1 MIQCKTLNKEFA
13 SKEDMFRELKLN
25 EEKILSLKKA
35 RVLKSA
41 EKGQISL
48 VNAYLKP
55 EFADKSGIQLDDG
68 FVYPVINTTK
78 YMDSHDDVHFDGLWK
93 KTLKEQQGKIF
104 YLSNHSMKIDDV
116 VAWPEDVE
124 AFTTMIDWS
133 LVGKDYPG
141 QTEALIYK
149 IPEDK
154 IVKPTALDAIKQRRK
169 VQGSVSMIY
178 VKIKL
183 AINSDDKEYAENK
196 AFWDSHIDEI
206 ANKEDV
212 EKQGYFFGV
221 SEARIYKEGSLVLFG
236 SNDATEIMYPK
247 DEPLESTHEI
257 EPSDD
262 TLEAIDYEYL
272 SKNLFKK
279 KLT

>member
-1 MIQCKTLNKEFA
+1 MLEKT
-13 SKEDMFRELKLN
+13 
-25 EEKILSLKKA
+25 
-35 RVLKSA
+35 
-41 EKGQISL
+41 
-48 VNAYLKP
+48 
-55 EFADKSGIQLDDG
+55 
-68 FVYPVINTTK
+68 T
-78 YMDSHDDVHFDGLWK
+78 
-93 KTLKEQQGKIF
+93 
-104 YLSNHSMKIDDV
+104 
-116 VAWPEDVE
+116 
-124 AFTTMIDWS
+124 
-133 LVGKDYPG
+133 PG

-212 EKQGYFFGV
+212 EKQGYFLAFRRL
-221 SEARIYKEGSLVLFG
+221 EFTKKGSLVLFG

-272 SKNLFKK
+272 SKKSI
-279 KLT
+279 

>member
-1 MIQCKTLNKEFA
+1 MKK
-13 SKEDMFRELKLN
+13 
-25 EEKILSLKKA
+25 KILSLKKA

-133 LVGKDYPG
+133 LVGKDYPRTDRG
-141 QTEALIYK
+141 
-149 IPEDK
+149 
-154 IVKPTALDAIKQRRK
+154 
-169 VQGSVSMIY
+169 
-178 VKIKL
+178 
-183 AINSDDKEYAENK
+183 
-196 AFWDSHIDEI
+196 
-206 ANKEDV
+206 
-212 EKQGYFFGV
+212 
-221 SEARIYKEGSLVLFG
+221 
-236 SNDATEIMYPK
+236 
-247 DEPLESTHEI
+247 THLQ
-257 EPSDD
+257 D
-262 TLEAIDYEYL
+262 TGR
-272 SKNLFKK
+272 
-279 KLT
+279 